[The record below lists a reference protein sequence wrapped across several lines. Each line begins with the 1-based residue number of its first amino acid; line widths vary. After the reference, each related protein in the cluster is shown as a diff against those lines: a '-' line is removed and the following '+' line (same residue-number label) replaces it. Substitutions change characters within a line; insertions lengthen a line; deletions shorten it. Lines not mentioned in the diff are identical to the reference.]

1 MADFMYLHPSVQTQ
15 INSYQNSY
23 QTAEGPVTLF
33 AADTF
38 EKGKDGVID
47 FVGTEEEFIFK
58 YGEPNYT
65 KYGQSAYNIVNW
77 LRSGGQAYVLRI
89 LPQNATYSHAILN
102 VQSRVQKDGKK
113 VLTESNELVKIDDV
127 KIRPTIAFV
136 KKNNRNIEELVNEI
150 TLDRGN
156 EQTVDGY
163 NNNFLLLAY
172 PNGRGESYN
181 DLGIRLTLNTS
192 YDTSGRTERVY
203 NLEVLEFDDFGNVNV
218 IDGPF
223 LVTFDPD
230 SISDTG
236 ESMFIEEV
244 VNRYSKYI
252 NIKFNLENFQ
262 NLAKEINPNVH
273 PASID
278 VISGKSKISID
289 GTPETFYSEETKQTE
304 DVHIA
309 LHRYNNKGLPVTI
322 SGKHVLNKPDFNDP
336 VENALI
342 SLDNGMREKTFVTDS
357 DRLSYMRDQ
366 YKTLRSDN
374 FTEFKSLLN
383 KIIVPSNG
391 LFDDDTGNLPK
402 IIKDNLVSEKLNQE
416 DVSADINDAEA
427 VEEELA
433 GKFKPSEIN
442 FGGKPAGAAE
452 RLVQDYNT
460 YFEDSNEEN
469 LSAVLSG
476 TEEIGSLL
484 LNEFLDN
491 GNKLNAAYELVYK
504 SNSGISSNPK
514 YQADVKEL
522 RDVLAQKD
530 QIRIFGIQHKSNILD
545 ITNDIAELRIGMKSV
560 TNLEG
565 MAKVLNDTETELRY
579 VIDNLMPAVRE
590 GLPEEAINFINTTP
604 DGDDEDSERDLV
616 SPESMLNSLAD
627 KQMLV
632 DDITLG
638 LMEDNAVNR
647 EEVFVTCNEIANQ
660 LVDLINRAVSVASV
674 YKVAR
679 AVRIAVNTIY
689 YDISIFRKN
698 IDEMIQT
705 RSNYTERD
713 ITLNA
718 HQNIELAVANLNKA
732 NSKYFNTNL
741 IDISSPVKFLFGSD
755 GDFSYAE
762 DISYKDRKNAV
773 NRELIKAYKGLVDE
787 EITNTKAYPFDV
799 VLDARYSNEVKFA
812 ISELAKNVR
821 KDFVFLADTVT
832 DRYPVS
838 PEDAIRWRKE
848 EFAVSSEYTAIY
860 SQDLTYYDEYTGRDI
875 RFTPTYRLA
884 SMIPYQAVNSGLH
897 FPIAGPR
904 RGLVEGHK
912 ALSWAPN
919 EPYKEKLYTSKI
931 NYIEKDIDKTKFGAQ
946 MTSIKSDGPLSNLN
960 NIFTLNQIKRDA
972 ETLVSDY
979 QFELND
985 DETRSI
991 MSTELNAY
999 LTRYVSNRSCET
1011 IQAEVSAD
1019 EYDKSQR
1026 IVRIKI
1032 SVKFNNVIERIFID
1046 INVEK

>member
-15 INSYQNSY
+15 VNSYQNNF

-58 YGEPNYT
+58 YGEPNYA
-65 KYGQSAYNIVNW
+65 KYGQTAYNMVNW
-77 LRSGGQAYVLRI
+77 LRSGGQAYVLRV
-89 LPQNATYSHAILN
+89 LPNNATYSHAILN
-102 VQSRVQKDGKK
+102 VQSRVQRKGKK
-113 VLTESNELVKIDDV
+113 VLTEANELVEIDDV

-150 TLDRGN
+150 SLDRTA

-203 NLEVLEFDDFGNVNV
+203 NLEVLDFDEFGNVNV

-223 LVTFDPD
+223 LVTFDTD

-262 NLAKEINPNVH
+262 RLAEQINPYVH

-278 VISGKSKISID
+278 VISGRSKVGLD
-289 GTPETFYSEETKQTE
+289 GAPETFYSEVTKDSE
-304 DVHIA
+304 DVHIS
-309 LHRYNNKGLPVTI
+309 LQRYNNKGIPVTI
-322 SGKHVLNKPDFNDP
+322 NGQPVLNKPDFNDP

-342 SLDNGMREKTFVTDS
+342 SLDNGIREKSFVTDS

-366 YKTLRSDN
+366 YKTLRSDK
-374 FTEFKSLLN
+374 FSEFKSILN
-383 KIIVPSNG
+383 KIIVPNGG
-391 LFDDDTGNLPK
+391 LFVDDAGDLPK
-402 IIKDNLVSEKLNQE
+402 TIKENLVSDKLTQE
-416 DVSADINDAEA
+416 DVTSNIEDEEA
-427 VEEELA
+427 VEKELA
-433 GKFKPSEIN
+433 EKFKPSEIN
-442 FGGKPAGAAE
+442 FGGKPSGVVSE
-452 RLVQDYNT
+452 LVENYKT

-469 LSAVLSG
+469 LSAVLASS
-476 TEEIGSLL
+476 EEIGSLL

-522 RDVLAQKD
+522 RDVLSQKD

-560 TNLEG
+560 TNIEG
-565 MAKVLNDTETELRY
+565 MSKVLNDTETELKY
-579 VIDNLMPAVRE
+579 VTDNLIPAVKE
-590 GLPEEAINFINTTP
+590 GLPEDAIKFINTVP
-604 DGDDEDSERDLV
+604 DEDGDGEREIV
-616 SPESMLNSLAD
+616 SPESMLNRIAD
-627 KQMLV
+627 CQLLI
-632 DDITLG
+632 DDVRVG
-638 LMEDNAVNR
+638 LMEDNATNR
-647 EEVFVTCNEIANQ
+647 EEVYTICNEIANQ
-660 LVDLINRAVSVASV
+660 LVDLINRAVSVSST

-679 AVRIAVNTIY
+679 AVRIAANTIY
-689 YDISIFRKN
+689 YDIAIFRKN

-713 ITLNA
+713 ITSNA

-741 IDISSPVKFLFGSD
+741 IDVASPVKFLFGSD
-755 GDFSYAE
+755 GDFSYE
-762 DISYKDRKNAV
+762 NDLSYSERKNAV
-773 NRELIKAYKGLVDE
+773 NRELIKAYKGLIDE
-787 EITNTKAYPFDV
+787 DLTNTKAVPFDV

-812 ISELAKNVR
+812 ISELAKNNR
-821 KDFVFLADTVT
+821 KDFVFLADTIT

-838 PEDAIRWRKE
+838 PEDAIKWRKE

-931 NYIEKDIDKTKFGAQ
+931 NYIEKDIDRTKFGSQ

-991 MSTELNAY
+991 MNTELNSY

-1019 EYDKSQR
+1019 EYDKAQR
-1026 IVRIKI
+1026 IVRVRI

>member
-15 INSYQNSY
+15 VNSYQYNY
-23 QTAEGPVTLF
+23 PTAEGPVTLF

-58 YGEPNYT
+58 YGEPNYA
-65 KYGQSAYNIVNW
+65 KYGQTAYNVVNF
-77 LRSGGQAYVLRI
+77 LRSGGQAYILRI
-89 LPQNATYSHAILN
+89 LPDNATYAHAILN

-113 VLTESNELVKIDDV
+113 VLTDANELVKMDDV
-127 KIRPTIAFV
+127 RIRPTIAFV
-136 KKNNRNIEELVNEI
+136 KKNNRNVDELLNEV
-150 TLDRGN
+150 TLDRTS

-163 NNNFLLLAY
+163 SNNFLLLAY

-203 NLEVLEFDDFGNVNV
+203 NLEVLDFDEYGNINI

-230 SISDTG
+230 SLSDTG
-236 ESMFIEEV
+236 ESMYIEEV

-252 NIKFNLENFQ
+252 NVKFNLEAFH
-262 NLAKEINPNVH
+262 NLAAQINPNVH
-273 PASID
+273 PASVD
-278 VISGKSKISID
+278 VISGRSKIGLD
-289 GTPETFYSEETKQTE
+289 GHPETFYSEVTKDSE

-309 LHRYNNKGLPVTI
+309 LHRYNNKGMPITI
-322 SGKHVLNKPDFNDP
+322 NGKHVLNKPDFNDP

-342 SLDNGMREKTFVTDS
+342 SLDNGMREKSFVTDS

-374 FTEFKSLLN
+374 FTEFKSVLN
-383 KIIVPSNG
+383 KIVVPNNG
-391 LFDDDTGNLPK
+391 LYEDAAGALPK
-402 IIKDNLVSEKLNQE
+402 TIKENLLSGKLAKE
-416 DVSADINDAEA
+416 DVKADIEDPEA
-427 VEEELA
+427 VEEELQQ
-433 GKFKPSEIN
+433 KFKPSEIN
-442 FGGKPAGAAE
+442 FGGQPTGTVK
-452 RLVQDYNT
+452 RVIDDYKT
-460 YFEDSNEEN
+460 YFDDSNEEN
-469 LSAVLSG
+469 LSAVLAG

-484 LNEFLDN
+484 LNEFLEN
-491 GNKLNAAYELVYK
+491 GTKLNAAYELVYK

-514 YQADVKEL
+514 YQADIKEL
-522 RDVLAQKD
+522 MAILSQKD

-560 TNLEG
+560 TNIEG
-565 MAKVLNDTETELRY
+565 MDRVLNETENEVKY
-579 VIDNLMPAVRE
+579 VSENLIPAVKE
-590 GLPEEAINFINTTP
+590 GLPENAIEFINTIP
-604 DGDDEDSERDLV
+604 DQDGDGQRELV
-616 SPESMLNSLAD
+616 SPEAMLNRLAD
-627 KQMLV
+627 CQLLIEDV
-632 DDITLG
+632 RVG
-638 LMEDNAVNR
+638 LMEDNAKNR
-647 EEVFVTCNEIANQ
+647 EEVYVACNEIANQ
-660 LVDLINRAVSVASV
+660 LVDLINRAVAVASV
-674 YKVAR
+674 YKVAH
-679 AVRIAVNTIY
+679 AVRVAVNTIY
-689 YDISIFRKN
+689 YDIVTFRKN
-698 IDEMIQT
+698 VDEMITT
-705 RSNYTERD
+705 RSNYKERD
-713 ITLNA
+713 IALNA

-741 IDISSPVKFLFGSD
+741 IDIASPVKFLFGSD
-755 GDFSYAE
+755 GDFSFVNDLTQKE
-762 DISYKDRKNAV
+762 RKNNV
-773 NRELIKAYKGLVDE
+773 NRHLIQAYKGLVDE
-787 EITNTKAYPFDV
+787 DITNTKAVPFDV

-838 PEDAIRWRKE
+838 PEDAIKWRKE
-848 EFAVSSEYTAIY
+848 EFSVSSEYTAIY

-884 SMIPYQAVNSGLH
+884 SMIPYQAINSGLH
-897 FPIAGPR
+897 FPLAGPR

-919 EPYKEKLYTSKI
+919 EPYKEKLYVSKI
-931 NYIEKDIDKTKFGAQ
+931 NYIEKDIDRTKFGSQ

-960 NIFTLNQIKRDA
+960 NIFTLNSIKRDA
-972 ETLVSDY
+972 EALVSEY

-991 MSTELNAY
+991 MSSELNAY

-1011 IQAEVSAD
+1011 IQAEVSSD
-1019 EYDKSQR
+1019 EYDKAQR
-1026 IVRIKI
+1026 IVRVRI

>member
-15 INSYQNSY
+15 VNSYQNNY

-65 KYGQSAYNIVNW
+65 KYGQAAYNMVNF
-77 LRSGGQAYVLRI
+77 LRSGGQAYVLRV
-89 LPQNATYSHAILN
+89 LPQNATYAHAILN
-102 VQSRVQKDGKK
+102 VQSKVQKDGKK
-113 VLTESNELVKIDDV
+113 VLTDANELVKMDDV
-127 KIRPTIAFV
+127 RIRPTIAFV
-136 KKNNRNIEELVNEI
+136 KKNNRNIDELISEI
-150 TLDRGN
+150 TLDRTG
-156 EQTVDGY
+156 EETVDGY
-163 NNNFLLLAY
+163 SNNFLMLAY

-192 YDTSGRTERVY
+192 YDTSGRVERVY
-203 NLEVLEFDDFGNVNV
+203 NLEVLEFDEFGNINV

-252 NIKFNLENFQ
+252 NIKFNLDAFHH
-262 NLAKEINPNVH
+262 LAEQINPHVH

-278 VISGKSKISID
+278 VISGRSKLSLD
-289 GTPETFYSEETKQTE
+289 GKPETFYSEVTKDSE
-304 DVHIA
+304 DVHIS
-309 LHRYNNKGLPVTI
+309 LHRYTNKGTPVTI
-322 SGKHVLNKPDFNDP
+322 GGKNVLNKPDFNDP

-366 YKTLRSDN
+366 YKTLRSDK

-383 KIIVPSNG
+383 KIIVPNKG
-391 LFDDDTGNLPK
+391 LFVDDAGSLPK
-402 IIKDNLVSEKLNQE
+402 SIKENLVSAKLQDSE
-416 DVSADINDAEA
+416 VEADINDEEA
-427 VEEELA
+427 VEEELSQ
-433 GKFKPSEIN
+433 KFKPSEIN
-442 FGGKPAGAAE
+442 FGGTPSGVVND
-452 RLVQDYNT
+452 LVSDYET
-460 YFEDSNEEN
+460 YFNETNEEN

-476 TEEIGSLL
+476 TEEISALL

-545 ITNDIAELRIGMKSV
+545 ITNEIAELRIGLKAV

-565 MAKVLNDTETELRY
+565 MNKVLNDTEVELKY
-579 VIDNLMPAVRE
+579 ITDNLLPAISE
-590 GLPEEAINFINTTP
+590 GLPEDAIKFINSSNG
-604 DGDDEDSERDLV
+604 DGEDKIID
-616 SPESMLNSLAD
+616 PETMLNQLAD
-627 KQMLV
+627 CQLLI
-632 DDITLG
+632 DDITVG
-638 LMEDNAVNR
+638 LMEDTASNR
-647 EEVFVTCNEIANQ
+647 EEVYKTCNEISNQ
-660 LVDLINRAVSVASV
+660 LVDLINRAVAVSSV

-679 AVRIAVNTIY
+679 ATRIAVSTIY
-689 YDISIFRKN
+689 YDISLFRKN
-698 IDEMIQT
+698 IDEMIIT
-705 RSNYTERD
+705 RSNYSERD
-713 ITLNA
+713 IVKNA
-718 HQNIELAVANLNKA
+718 HQNIELAVANLNKS

-741 IDISSPVKFLFGSD
+741 IDIASPVKFLFGSD
-755 GDFSYAE
+755 GDFSLTNE
-762 DISYKDRKNAV
+762 QSQKERRNAI
-773 NRELIKAYKGLVDE
+773 NRELIKAYKGLIDE
-787 EITNTKAYPFDV
+787 EITNTKAFPFDV

-832 DRYPVS
+832 ERYPVS
-838 PEDAIRWRKE
+838 PEDAIKWRKE

-884 SMIPYQAVNSGLH
+884 SMIPYQAINTGLH
-897 FPIAGPR
+897 FPLAGPR

-919 EPYKEKLYTSKI
+919 EPYKEKLYVSKI
-931 NYIEKDIDKTKFGAQ
+931 NYIEKDIDRTKFGSQ

-960 NIFTLNQIKRDA
+960 NIFTLNSIKRDA
-972 ETLVSDY
+972 EALVSNY

-985 DETRSI
+985 DETRSV
-991 MSTELNAY
+991 MNTELNSY
-999 LTRYVSNRSCET
+999 LTRYTSNRSCES
-1011 IQAEVSAD
+1011 IQAEVSSD

-1026 IVRIKI
+1026 IVRVRI